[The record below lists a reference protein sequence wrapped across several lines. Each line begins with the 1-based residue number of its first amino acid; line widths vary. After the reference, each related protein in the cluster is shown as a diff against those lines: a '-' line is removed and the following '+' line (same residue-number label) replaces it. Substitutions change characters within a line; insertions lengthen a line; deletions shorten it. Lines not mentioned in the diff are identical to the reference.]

1 MHELKFGRESSDYRK
16 GESSMSET
24 VTETKAEQ
32 SAAPNA
38 SGQQELLE
46 QLLKPE
52 VQQSLTALVE
62 QLPKLNELVGVLTKS
77 YDFAKGVAADD
88 VLKSDTIGAIS
99 EIAGPVVGKVKHLA
113 ANVIEAKDRAEDSQ
127 EVIGVFGLMKMLK
140 DPQTQKLLRFM
151 NAYLQVSGER
161 DRHQN

>member
-1 MHELKFGRESSDYRK
+1 
-16 GESSMSET
+16 MSET

-62 QLPKLNELVGVLTKS
+62 QLHKLNELVGVLTKS
-77 YDFAKGVAADD
+77 YDFAKSVASDE
-88 VLKSDTIGAIS
+88 VLKSDTVGAIS
-99 EIAGPVVGKVKHLA
+99 EIAGPVVGKAKH
-113 ANVIEAKDRAEDSQ
+113 
-127 EVIGVFGLMKMLK
+127 
-140 DPQTQKLLRFM
+140 
-151 NAYLQVSGER
+151 
-161 DRHQN
+161 

>member
-1 MHELKFGRESSDYRK
+1 MNSSSASESSDYRK
-16 GESSMSET
+16 GESNMSET
-24 VTETKAEQ
+24 VTETKTEQ
-32 SAAPNA
+32 SVAGTA

-62 QLPKLNELVGVLTKS
+62 QLPKLNELVGVLTKT
-77 YDFAKGVAADD
+77 YDFAKAVATDEI
-88 VLKSDTIGAIS
+88 LKNDTVGAIS

-113 ANVIEAKDRAEDSQ
+113 ANVIEAKDRAEESQ

-140 DPQTQKLLRFM
+140 DPQTQKLLRFV

-161 DRHQN
+161 DRQQN